1 MATYPYASL
10 TLAIRDKAS
19 PIRQYLDQ
27 RYPNTKPLQA
37 DYRARSGS
45 LRVDGGDA
53 RPGLMGTGF
62 DLQLRFLLDPKAVPL
77 AAILAFLDSAH
88 EDAATSVI
96 TAAQEAC
103 RSRSYGEALNRACWA
118 LAHTTDV
125 CRVGLLPDSP
135 IAPLLREGRFTSAEL
150 LALSFHW

>member
-62 DLQLRFLLDPKAVPL
+62 DLQLRFLLDPKARGVQKSKL
-77 AAILAFLDSAH
+77 RRGSQQGMLGSRAH
-88 EDAATSVI
+88 DG
-96 TAAQEAC
+96 
-103 RSRSYGEALNRACWA
+103 RLPSRASPRLS
-118 LAHTTDV
+118 
-125 CRVGLLPDSP
+125 DSP
-135 IAPLLREGRFTSAEL
+135 ASSRGPVHQR
-150 LALSFHW
+150 